1 MSGVTF
7 LNVTD
12 PYNMEATPEPETEN
26 RADSTPRIVP
36 QIEER
41 SAENYFSVP
50 FDQASGLEAL
60 SEAATSNFQY
70 IRPVSAPM
78 HSPGDI
84 NASPHSSNNLNF
96 ILNPT
101 EAEVSIGTPGIRKIQ
116 FIVSIC

>member
-7 LNVTD
+7 FNITD
-12 PYNMEATPEPETEN
+12 PYNMEATPEPEVEH
-26 RADSTPRIVP
+26 RAASTPRVVP

-41 SAENYFSVP
+41 STKNYFSMP

-70 IRPVSAPM
+70 IRPVSVSV

-84 NASPHSSNNLNF
+84 IASPHSSNNLNF

-101 EAEVSIGTPGIRKIQ
+101 EAESSIGSPRIPQIP
-116 FIVSIC
+116 I